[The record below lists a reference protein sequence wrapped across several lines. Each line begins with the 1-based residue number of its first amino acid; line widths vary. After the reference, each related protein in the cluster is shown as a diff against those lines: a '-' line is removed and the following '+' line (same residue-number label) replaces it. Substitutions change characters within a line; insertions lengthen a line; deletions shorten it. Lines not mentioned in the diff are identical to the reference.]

1 MRRVSWTDPRE
12 RPYSPDLQCRDRS
25 HDTRLKSGR
34 RTRHPSQRA
43 LDPLA
48 TGTPSNG
55 TQPHFAQPN
64 RASTRFKKLTTV
76 GSCEMSISE
85 KSIFEVSNLRV
96 VRNGNEILKSI
107 SFRAVPGEL
116 IGLLGP
122 SGSGKSTLMR
132 SLLGV
137 QAITGG
143 SARIMESVAGSPSLR
158 GRLGYMAQTSAVYL
172 DLTVEENIRYFA
184 GVLAEPLSEVARVM
198 DVVALASF
206 SHRLVSSLSGGER
219 TRVSLGVAL
228 LGSPPALILDEPT
241 VGLDP
246 ILRRDLWRTF
256 DGLAKTGVTVIVSSH
271 VMDEAARCA
280 RLLLLR
286 DGTLLFDG
294 TPASLLA
301 ASQAPRYDEA
311 FERLIEGDQ

>member
-1 MRRVSWTDPRE
+1 MDS
-12 RPYSPDLQCRDRS
+12 SDRS
-25 HDTRLKSGR
+25 TL
-34 RTRHPSQRA
+34 
-43 LDPLA
+43 
-48 TGTPSNG
+48 
-55 TQPHFAQPN
+55 
-64 RASTRFKKLTTV
+64 
-76 GSCEMSISE
+76 
-85 KSIFEVSNLRV
+85 EVSNLRV

-107 SFRAVPGEL
+107 SFRAAPGEL

-143 SARIMESVAGSPSLR
+143 SARILESSAGSPSLR
-158 GRLGYMAQTSAVYL
+158 GRLGYMAQSSAVYL

-184 GVLAEPLSEVARVM
+184 GVLVQPLTEVARVM
-198 DVVALASF
+198 EVVALTSF

-219 TRVSLGVAL
+219 ARVSLGVAL
-228 LGSPPALILDEPT
+228 LGSPPVLILDEPT

-256 DGLAKTGVTVIVSSH
+256 ADLAKTGATVIVSSH

-301 ASQAPRYDEA
+301 ASQATGYDEA
-311 FERLIEGDQ
+311 FERLIEGD

>member
-1 MRRVSWTDPRE
+1 MDS
-12 RPYSPDLQCRDRS
+12 SDRS
-25 HDTRLKSGR
+25 TL
-34 RTRHPSQRA
+34 
-43 LDPLA
+43 
-48 TGTPSNG
+48 
-55 TQPHFAQPN
+55 
-64 RASTRFKKLTTV
+64 
-76 GSCEMSISE
+76 
-85 KSIFEVSNLRV
+85 EVSNLRV

-107 SFRAVPGEL
+107 SFRATPGEL

-143 SARIMESVAGSPSLR
+143 SARILESSAGSPSLR
-158 GRLGYMAQTSAVYL
+158 GRLGYMAQSSAVYL

-184 GVLAEPLSEVARVM
+184 GVLVQPLTEVARVM
-198 DVVALASF
+198 DVVALTSF
-206 SHRLVSSLSGGER
+206 SHRIVSSLSGGER
-219 TRVSLGVAL
+219 ARVSLGVAL
-228 LGSPPALILDEPT
+228 LGSPPVLILDEPT

-256 DGLAKTGVTVIVSSH
+256 ADLAKTGATVIVSSH

-301 ASQAPRYDEA
+301 ASQATGYDEA
-311 FERLIEGDQ
+311 FERLIEGD

>member
-1 MRRVSWTDPRE
+1 M
-12 RPYSPDLQCRDRS
+12 
-25 HDTRLKSGR
+25 
-34 RTRHPSQRA
+34 A
-43 LDPLA
+43 
-48 TGTPSNG
+48 
-55 TQPHFAQPN
+55 
-64 RASTRFKKLTTV
+64 TV
-76 GSCEMSISE
+76 GSNQMDSSDR
-85 KSIFEVSNLRV
+85 STLEVSNLRV
-96 VRNGNEILKSI
+96 VRNPNGVLGSI

-143 SARIMESVAGSPSLR
+143 SARIMESDAGSPSLR

-184 GVLAEPLSEVARVM
+184 GVLVQPLSGVARVM
-198 DVVALASF
+198 DVVALTSF

-256 DGLAKTGVTVIVSSH
+256 EGLARAGATVIVSSH

-301 ASQAPRYDEA
+301 ARSEEHTSELQSLRH
-311 FERLIEGDQ
+311 L

>member
-1 MRRVSWTDPRE
+1 MDS
-12 RPYSPDLQCRDRS
+12 SDRS
-25 HDTRLKSGR
+25 TL
-34 RTRHPSQRA
+34 
-43 LDPLA
+43 
-48 TGTPSNG
+48 
-55 TQPHFAQPN
+55 
-64 RASTRFKKLTTV
+64 
-76 GSCEMSISE
+76 
-85 KSIFEVSNLRV
+85 EVSNLRV

-107 SFRAVPGEL
+107 SFRATPGEL

-143 SARIMESVAGSPSLR
+143 SARILESSAGSPSLR
-158 GRLGYMAQTSAVYL
+158 GRLGYMAQSSAVYL

-184 GVLAEPLSEVARVM
+184 GVLVQPLTEVARVM
-198 DVVALASF
+198 EVVALTSF

-219 TRVSLGVAL
+219 ARVSLGVAL
-228 LGSPPALILDEPT
+228 LGSPPVLILDEPT

-256 DGLAKTGVTVIVSSH
+256 ADLAKTGATVIVSSH

-301 ASQAPRYDEA
+301 ASNATGYDEA
-311 FERLIEGDQ
+311 FERLIEGD

>member
-1 MRRVSWTDPRE
+1 MDSSD
-12 RPYSPDLQCRDRS
+12 Q
-25 HDTRLKSGR
+25 
-34 RTRHPSQRA
+34 
-43 LDPLA
+43 
-48 TGTPSNG
+48 
-55 TQPHFAQPN
+55 
-64 RASTRFKKLTTV
+64 STL
-76 GSCEMSISE
+76 
-85 KSIFEVSNLRV
+85 EVSNLRV
-96 VRNGNEILKSI
+96 VRSGNEILKSI
-107 SFRAVPGEL
+107 SFRAAPGEL

-143 SARIMESVAGSPSLR
+143 SARILESSAGSPSLR
-158 GRLGYMAQTSAVYL
+158 GRLGYMAQSSAVYL

-184 GVLAEPLSEVARVM
+184 CVLVQPLTEVARVM
-198 DVVALASF
+198 EVVALTSF

-219 TRVSLGVAL
+219 ARVSLGVAL
-228 LGSPPALILDEPT
+228 LGSPPVLILDEPT

-256 DGLAKTGVTVIVSSH
+256 ADLAKTGATVIVSSH

-301 ASQAPRYDEA
+301 ASQATGYDEA
-311 FERLIEGDQ
+311 FERLIEGD

>member
-1 MRRVSWTDPRE
+1 MD
-12 RPYSPDLQCRDRS
+12 SPDQ
-25 HDTRLKSGR
+25 
-34 RTRHPSQRA
+34 
-43 LDPLA
+43 
-48 TGTPSNG
+48 
-55 TQPHFAQPN
+55 
-64 RASTRFKKLTTV
+64 ST
-76 GSCEMSISE
+76 
-85 KSIFEVSNLRV
+85 FEVTNLRV

-107 SFRAVPGEL
+107 SFRAAPGEL

-143 SARIMESVAGSPSLR
+143 SARVMESVAGSPSLR
-158 GRLGYMAQTSAVYL
+158 GRLGYMAQSSAVYL

-184 GVLAEPLSEVARVM
+184 GVLVQPPSEVARVM
-198 DVVALASF
+198 DVVALTSF
-206 SHRLVSSLSGGER
+206 SRRLVSSLSGGER
-219 TRVSLGVAL
+219 ARVSLGVAL
-228 LGSPPALILDEPT
+228 LGSPPVLILDEPT

-256 DGLAKTGVTVIVSSH
+256 DSLAKSGVTVIVSSH

-286 DGTLLFDG
+286 EGTLLFDG

-301 ASQAPRYDEA
+301 ASEATGYDQA
-311 FERLIEGDQ
+311 FERLIEGRQ